1 MSGDIFDISD
11 NILKRDKFKF
21 ELAKEH
27 FSHFFG
33 GQKWEI
39 YKERNF
45 KKKKK
50 NVVTERFFI
59 VKKGWRNIAWIAGKD
74 EKAKDIQLRR

>member
-1 MSGDIFDISD
+1 LSFAPQIDEKSDFEICSTNSELSQNSFYCQNLNEMSGDIFDISD

-33 GQKWEI
+33 GQK
-39 YKERNF
+39 
-45 KKKKK
+45 
-50 NVVTERFFI
+50 
-59 VKKGWRNIAWIAGKD
+59 
-74 EKAKDIQLRR
+74 